1 MRSRTLCPVST
12 DSTLLIAALAALDT
26 MLLEQEFT
34 LLGYGRGSAPPSPEA
49 LLAEGFSAR
58 IDDPL
63 ETTFVLRSTLAD
75 TLPAADTRQ
84 DRLRVILLVAPL
96 PPELTGFASTISG
109 ALAERGVPIV
119 LVGTASRDHLIV
131 PDTAWPEALAVL
143 RGLRDASRRILEAT
157 ADEQPFDDNPL

>member
-1 MRSRTLCPVST
+1 MSA
-12 DSTLLIAALAALDT
+12 DSPLLIAALAALDP
-26 MLLEQEFT
+26 MLLEHDFS

-63 ETTFVLRSTLAD
+63 ETTFLLRTTLAE

-131 PDTAWPEALAVL
+131 PASAWPEALAVL
-143 RGLRDASRRILEAT
+143 RGLRDASRRILEVT
-157 ADEQPFDDNPL
+157 AEDQPHGDDPL

>member
-1 MRSRTLCPVST
+1 MNSR
-12 DSTLLIAALAALDT
+12 
-26 MLLEQEFT
+26 
-34 LLGYGRGSAPPSPEA
+34 A

-63 ETTFVLRSTLAD
+63 ETTFLLRTTLAE

-131 PDTAWPEALAVL
+131 PDSAWPEALAVL
-143 RGLRDASRRILEAT
+143 RGLRDASRRILEVA
-157 ADEQPFDDNPL
+157 AEDQPLGDDPH

>member
-1 MRSRTLCPVST
+1 
-12 DSTLLIAALAALDT
+12 

-63 ETTFVLRSTLAD
+63 ETTFVLRSRLAD

-131 PDTAWPEALAVL
+131 PDSAWPEALAVL

-157 ADEQPFDDNPL
+157 ADDQSLDDDPI